1 MARLDQDTIN
11 MLKDVMEDEFVALLD
26 TFFEDSVGRIEEL
39 EAALAGQD
47 PEAFRRAAHSF
58 KGSAGNLAAQDL
70 AGLCLKAENMGQGKD
85 LTAATELIAEI
96 RTEYD
101 ALVPLLNQHR

>member
-26 TFFEDSVGRIEEL
+26 TFFEDSAGRIEEL
-39 EAALAGQD
+39 ESALEQQD

-70 AGLCLKAENMGQGKD
+70 AALCLKAENIGQEKD
-85 LTAATELIAEI
+85 LTTGAALVAEI
-96 RTEYD
+96 RSEYD
-101 ALVPLLNQHR
+101 ALVPLLNDLR

>member
-1 MARLDQDTIN
+1 MARLDEDTIN

-26 TFFEDSVGRIEEL
+26 TFFEDSVGRLDDL
-39 EAALAGQD
+39 ESALSEQD

-70 AGLCLKAENMGQGKD
+70 ANLCLKAETMGQEKD
-85 LTAATELIAEI
+85 LSAGHSLVADI
-96 RTEYD
+96 RSEYE
-101 ALVPLLNQHR
+101 ALVPLLNDLK